1 MRGEGHGGP
10 KPRNTPWHWRWRST
24 ESPASSGSA
33 PTPTGPNGGR
43 GLATDPAGGLVD
55 PTTLERARAAGL
67 DPAAMLEQNDSTAF
81 FAALGDLVNPGP
93 TCTNVND
100 CRIILVN

>member
-1 MRGEGHGGP
+1 
-10 KPRNTPWHWRWRST
+10 
-24 ESPASSGSA
+24 
-33 PTPTGPNGGR
+33 
-43 GLATDPAGGLVD
+43 